1 MAVGTQWESAFP
13 QSNRGIRLVAVP
25 IEERYGAPFSGWL
38 PFLLAGLIVVAVA
51 SANVGNLMLT
61 RGAQRAR
68 ELAIRTA
75 LGASRGR
82 VVRQLLIESAL
93 IGGAACALGFVISR
107 AGVLA
112 NRNGIPENLLPY
124 WINYSVDAVTL
135 LALPA
140 IALVT
145 AAVFAIVPAF
155 AVSRTDVVS
164 VLKDGGRADTGRRGS
179 GWAATT
185 FLAVELA
192 LAIMMLAQIGAP
204 TISSFSNDV
213 PTDRLLEDRRVFTGA
228 LTMAPGAA
236 ADLDAR
242 RAFYDAV
249 VDRMTTLPGVT
260 AVSLASH
267 LPLGGAASRRL
278 HLADHPLGSGDAA
291 PIVASVDVDPGYF
304 DAMNLPLTRGRS
316 FRADEA
322 RAEPGPVVVN
332 ERLATLHFP
341 GVDPIGKRIAVV
353 PESASGAPT
362 EWRTIVGVVADMR
375 QRAVP
380 DVQPIAYLPLSA
392 APPASVWLLVRSST
406 DAATLAAPVREAL
419 RQLDP
424 GVPLSNPRTLER
436 ATRDLTW
443 ANRVS
448 ARFASIVC
456 IATFVLATV
465 GLYAVVAHRAA
476 QRRREFGL
484 RVVLG
489 ARTPA
494 LIRLVTGNVR
504 AAVWIG
510 LVLGLAGAMAW
521 DRAFSPARQTLRV
534 ADPLVLA
541 VAVGALAL
549 AVGLGCALPI
559 RRAVG
564 VSPADVLR
572 EE

>member
-1 MAVGTQWESAFP
+1 
-13 QSNRGIRLVAVP
+13 
-25 IEERYGAPFSGWL
+25 
-38 PFLLAGLIVVAVA
+38 
-51 SANVGNLMLT
+51 MLT

-82 VVRQLLIESAL
+82 VVRQLLMESAL
-93 IGGAACALGFVISR
+93 IGGAACGLGFVISR

-124 WINYSVDAVTL
+124 WINYSVDTITL
-135 LALPA
+135 VALPA

-145 AAVFAIVPAF
+145 ATVFAIVPAF

-192 LAIMMLAQIGAP
+192 LAIMMLAQVGAP

-213 PTDRLLEDRRVFTGA
+213 STDRLLEDRRVFTGA
-228 LTMAPGAA
+228 LTMAPAAA

-242 RAFYDAV
+242 RGFYDAV

-322 RAEPGPVVVN
+322 RAEPGPVIVN
-332 ERLATLHFP
+332 ERLASLHFP

-353 PESASGAPT
+353 PESAPGAPT
-362 EWRTIVGVVADMR
+362 EWRTIVGVVPDVR
-375 QRAVP
+375 QRP
-380 DVQPIAYLPLSA
+380 ILEVQPIAYLPLCRGA
-392 APPASVWLLVRSST
+392 A
-406 DAATLAAPVREAL
+406 
-419 RQLDP
+419 
-424 GVPLSNPRTLER
+424 
-436 ATRDLTW
+436 
-443 ANRVS
+443 
-448 ARFASIVC
+448 C
-456 IATFVLATV
+456 
-465 GLYAVVAHRAA
+465 
-476 QRRREFGL
+476 
-484 RVVLG
+484 
-489 ARTPA
+489 
-494 LIRLVTGNVR
+494 
-504 AAVWIG
+504 
-510 LVLGLAGAMAW
+510 LGLAAGAFVNGRGNTCGPGPRSAPAAGPG
-521 DRAFSPARQTLRV
+521 RAALEPAHARKGD
-534 ADPLVLA
+534 A
-541 VAVGALAL
+541 
-549 AVGLGCALPI
+549 
-559 RRAVG
+559 
-564 VSPADVLR
+564 
-572 EE
+572 